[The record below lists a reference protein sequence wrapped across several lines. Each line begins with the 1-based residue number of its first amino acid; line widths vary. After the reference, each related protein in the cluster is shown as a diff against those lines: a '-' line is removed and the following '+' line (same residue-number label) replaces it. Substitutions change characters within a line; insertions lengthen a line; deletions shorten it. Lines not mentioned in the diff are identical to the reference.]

1 MNNNSYEHEEFYKK
15 YCKEGSVK
23 YTDANPTTEGTQ
35 ARKIWDELS
44 EIREVFSKYPCSR
57 LKNPEL

>member
-23 YTDANPTTEGTQ
+23 YTDANPPTEGTQ
-35 ARKIWDELS
+35 ARKIWYELS

>member
-23 YTDANPTTEGTQ
+23 YTDANPPTEGTQ
-35 ARKIWDELS
+35 ARKI
-44 EIREVFSKYPCSR
+44 
-57 LKNPEL
+57 